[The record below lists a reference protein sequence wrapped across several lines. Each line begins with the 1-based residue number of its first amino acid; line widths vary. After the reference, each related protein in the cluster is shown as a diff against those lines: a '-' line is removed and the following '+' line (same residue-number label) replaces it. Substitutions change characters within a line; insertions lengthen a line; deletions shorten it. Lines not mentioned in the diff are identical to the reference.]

1 LPGLFRLDDKALA
14 TGNWQLHVISFPS
27 VPSPL
32 RLHSALFTVA
42 LLFSINYIIS
52 KLAMRELSP
61 LSFAWLRIAGA
72 AIVLALVARNEPRL
86 SREDLRRVALFA
98 VLGVATNATL
108 FLVGLSLTTV
118 QVAAILITTI
128 PVFALGTAII
138 AGQERATAMRVGG
151 IALACVGALLA
162 VGGESFTGTW
172 RSFLGAVLIVVN
184 CLSYSLYLVISKP
197 FMATHSARSVV
208 KMMFAIGAVVL
219 FPVAAY
225 SLFTENWGAVS
236 SAAWLS
242 LAFVIAGPTVAAYLL
257 NAWALRH
264 ADSSVVAA
272 YTYVQ
277 PILATFLGALVF
289 GEQIRAIVLV
299 AGAMI
304 FAGVALAGRASGP
317 VPE

>member
-1 LPGLFRLDDKALA
+1 M
-14 TGNWQLHVISFPS
+14 
-27 VPSPL
+27 
-32 RLHSALFTVA
+32 TVA

-52 KLAMRELSP
+52 KIAMREFAP
-61 LSFAWLRIAGA
+61 LAFAWLRIAGA
-72 AIVLALVARNEPRL
+72 ALLLSVVARNEPPFERGA
-86 SREDLRRVALFA
+86 LRKVALFA

-128 PVFALGTAII
+128 PVFALGAAIL
-138 AGQERATAMRVGG
+138 AKQERATATRVGG
-151 IALACVGALLA
+151 IALACAGALLA
-162 VGGESFTGTW
+162 VGGESLAGTW
-172 RSFLGAVLIVVN
+172 RSFAGAVLIVVN
-184 CLSYSLYLVISKP
+184 CLSYALYLVVSKP
-197 FMATHSARSVV
+197 FMATHSARAVV
-208 KMMFAIGAVVL
+208 AKMFAFGAVLL
-219 FPVAAY
+219 FPVAAWPLY
-225 SLFTENWGAVS
+225 RQDWRSL
-236 SAAWLS
+236 SAGAWLS
-242 LAFVIAGPTVAAYLL
+242 LVVVILGPTVAAYLL

-277 PILATFLGALVF
+277 PILATFLGALIF
-289 GEQIRAIVLV
+289 KEQIRGVVLV